1 MSAGYSVLWTE
12 VAERDLREVIA
23 FIAGDNAQN
32 ALHVMENIRD
42 KASELY
48 TFPERGRVVPEL
60 KSNGVFVYREL
71 IISPWR
77 LLYRIA
83 DSSNV
88 YITEVLDSRR
98 NVEEILLQR
107 LFVS

>member
-12 VAERDLREVIA
+12 VAERDLKEVIA

-32 ALHVMENIRD
+32 ALHVMEKIRD

-60 KSNGVFVYREL
+60 QSNGVFVYREL

-88 YITEVLDSRR
+88 YITAVLDSRR
-98 NVEEILLQR
+98 NVEDILLQR
-107 LFVS
+107 LIHS

>member
-12 VAERDLREVIA
+12 VAERDLREIIA
-23 FIAGDNAQN
+23 FIAGDNVQN
-32 ALHVMENIRD
+32 ALRVLENIMD
-42 KASELY
+42 KASALY

-60 KSNGVFVYREL
+60 QSNGVFIYREL

-83 DSSNV
+83 DSNV
-88 YITEVLDSRR
+88 YITAVLDSRR

-107 LFVS
+107 LIQS